1 MQLIY
6 QNKGNIDTNGDWRN
20 IGNSAKQHRYE
31 GIVYVIQKVTEG
43 NNENSAK
50 GHKYENIVYVIQKEK
65 VTERNNGN
73 SANYQEHSFWNANN
87 TDIKKF
93 LSDTSGDWKE

>member
-1 MQLIY
+1 MT
-6 QNKGNIDTNGDWRN
+6 KGNNK
-20 IGNSAKQHRYE
+20 NSAKEHKYE
-31 GIVYVIQKVTEG
+31 NVVYVIQKVTEG

-50 GHKYENIVYVIQKEK
+50 EHKYENIVYVIQKEK

-73 SANYQEHSFWNANN
+73 GANYQEHCFWNANN

-93 LSDTSGDWKE
+93 LSDTIGDWKE

>member
-1 MQLIY
+1 M
-6 QNKGNIDTNGDWRN
+6 
-20 IGNSAKQHRYE
+20 
-31 GIVYVIQKVTEG
+31 TEG

-50 GHKYENIVYVIQKEK
+50 EHKYENIVYVIHK

-87 TDIKKF
+87 TDIKNF
-93 LSDTSGDWKE
+93 LSNTSGDWKE

>member
-1 MQLIY
+1 M
-6 QNKGNIDTNGDWRN
+6 
-20 IGNSAKQHRYE
+20 
-31 GIVYVIQKVTEG
+31 TEG

-93 LSDTSGDWKE
+93 LSDTIGDWKE